1 MDGSITKGIGM
12 TLYRACI
19 LHSACGG
26 WMDRSIT
33 EGIGTTLYGACILHS
48 ACGFLLVYERI
59 PNIHY
64 KGEDIASDWA
74 YGRAGFEGTAS
85 LSKSRL

>member
-1 MDGSITKGIGM
+1 MP
-12 TLYRACI
+12 
-19 LHSACGG
+19 G

-48 ACGFLLVYERI
+48 ACGFLLVYERNEAQRFSLFTGVFSFRKSNKFFHLTIHYREHSI
-59 PNIHY
+59 PNIYY

-74 YGRAGFEGTAS
+74 
-85 LSKSRL
+85 